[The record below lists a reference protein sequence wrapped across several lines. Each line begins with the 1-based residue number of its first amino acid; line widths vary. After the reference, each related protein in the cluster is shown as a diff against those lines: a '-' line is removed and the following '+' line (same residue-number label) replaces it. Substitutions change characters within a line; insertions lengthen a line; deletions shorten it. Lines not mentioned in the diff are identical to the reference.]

1 MLKGRERCMWKGPK
15 WEFLFTA
22 KKRFCF
28 FLYYIALDSINQI
41 YFGHF
46 DAPKVWMFQGDLLGI
61 DYSWI
66 LVLLSFPIPVIVSE
80 KGINYPKRGCPGYLE
95 WLLNVKVALASQN
108 NAQLFILLEQLAY
121 IRCLL
126 STDSG
131 YPCTITNPRSGQV
144 FDRDRSPH
152 DRRRLIPFPG
162 TSISHPSVPPFAS
175 DRSSASLSLSPWLL
189 VV

>member
-46 DAPKVWMFQGDLLGI
+46 DALKVWMFQGDLLGI

-66 LVLLSFPIPVIVSE
+66 LVLLSFPILVIVSE

-95 WLLNVKVALASQN
+95 WLLNVKVALASKQCTTFHI
-108 NAQLFILLEQLAY
+108 AWTACVYQMSIVYRLRLQSPIL
-121 IRCLL
+121 
-126 STDSG
+126 G
-131 YPCTITNPRSGQV
+131 V
-144 FDRDRSPH
+144 VKF
-152 DRRRLIPFPG
+152 LIEIDLTMTG
-162 TSISHPSVPPFAS
+162 G
-175 DRSSASLSLSPWLL
+175 D
-189 VV
+189 

>member
-1 MLKGRERCMWKGPK
+1 MAHDCSKVSIIFLQCQLCWRAGSVVYERDLTEIFFSQRKK
-15 WEFLFTA
+15 VLLFSTLY
-22 KKRFCF
+22 RRSW
-28 FLYYIALDSINQI
+28 LYYQI

-46 DAPKVWMFQGDLLGI
+46 DALKVWMFQGDLLCI

-95 WLLNVKVALASQN
+95 WLLNVKAALASQH

-144 FDRDRSPH
+144 FIKR
-152 DRRRLIPFPG
+152 
-162 TSISHPSVPPFAS
+162 
-175 DRSSASLSLSPWLL
+175 
-189 VV
+189 